1 MGCPIKF
8 ADLDCVFENCS
19 PGHAVIQIKFLH
31 QVDWALTMNAA
42 SQLLFFQKVR
52 SLFARATVGIPIQ
65 AKKKYRLNP
74 DELARVRNV
83 CCLFSQVFP
92 TLATKIPQAEGA
104 RVQQDFVDGTSMDD
118 DWYPFLDSRPKRIS
132 LSMLR
137 SRKEEA
143 KKLEQEKQQMIHSE
157 VAQQREAV
165 TSAQWNFFCSGLK
178 QDQALLEKLTGV
190 PAQLRAK
197 LHAKQ
202 VSMRKEQSIAGEKAT
217 KGYQERGF
225 ETPVLFLWFS

>member
-1 MGCPIKF
+1 MTP
-8 ADLDCVFENCS
+8 
-19 PGHAVIQIKFLH
+19 
-31 QVDWALTMNAA
+31 A
-42 SQLLFFQKVR
+42 SQLVFFQKVR
-52 SLFARATVGIPIQ
+52 NLFARATVGMPIQ

-92 TLATKIPQAEGA
+92 ALATKIPEEEGA
-104 RVQQDFVDGTSMDD
+104 RMQQDFVEGTSMDD

-178 QDQALLEKLTGV
+178 QDQALLEKLKAV
-190 PAQLRAK
+190 PAQLKAK
-197 LHAKQ
+197 LHAKS
-202 VSMRKEQSIAGEKAT
+202 VLKRKEQAIAGEKAT
-217 KGYQERGF
+217 KGYQERDF
-225 ETPVLFLWFS
+225 DTHVFFLMVL